1 MLRLGFEALLV
12 MERLP
17 LADPPGGF
25 ALADRL
31 VPIQEDLE
39 TQATAAKA
47 SLRYGLEAGVGTR
60 RDGDGVAEGR

>member
-1 MLRLGFEALLV
+1 LHLQTAF
-12 MERLP
+12 
-17 LADPPGGF
+17 
-25 ALADRL
+25 

-47 SLRYGLEAGVGTR
+47 SLLYGLEAGVGTR